1 MESIQIL
8 LTELIDYA
16 GLFPPAALEMNPAVC
31 NFSGYVQSE
40 YAWMLGRFVVPMSRL
55 EELEHEAGDL
65 LPRGNPVYPWK
76 ISVLAGKDLLAD
88 VESIAAFNY
97 YHATDVN
104 AGAGV
109 IDTIEIRVETA
120 DAIFHAMKVLPRTLA
135 AYFEIPLSAPYSDL
149 LAAIAHTGARAKV
162 RTGGVVAQAFPPMND
177 LAKFIVHCANE
188 KIPFKA
194 TAGLHHP
201 LRGIYSMTYEE
212 NSESALMHG
221 FLNVFLAA
229 AFARFG
235 MRLEDVRILLEEHKP
250 QAFQFTNEGVT
261 WRGHEL
267 SLQRLAVARQQFS
280 IAYGS
285 CSFEEPIAD
294 LKKLGLL

>member
-1 MESIQIL
+1 MESIQLL

-16 GLFPPAALEMNPAVC
+16 GLFPPASLEMKPAVS
-31 NFSGYVQSE
+31 NFSGYMQSE
-40 YAWMLGRFVVPMSRL
+40 HSWMLGRFIVPMSRL
-55 EELEHEAGDL
+55 EEFEDTADAL

-76 ISVLAGKDLLAD
+76 ISALAGKDVPDD
-88 VESIAAFNY
+88 VERIAAFNY
-97 YHATDVN
+97 YHATDLR
-104 AGAGV
+104 AGAAV
-109 IDTIEIRVETA
+109 IDTIELRVETA
-120 DAIFHAMKVLPRTLA
+120 DAIFHAMKVLPRTMI
-135 AYFEIPLSAPYSDL
+135 AYFEVPLSPHSSEM

-162 RTGGVVAQAFPPMND
+162 RTGGVISQAFPPMND
-177 LAKFIVHCANE
+177 LAKFIMHCAVE

-201 LRGIYSMTYEE
+201 LRGIYPMTYEE

-235 MRLEDVRILLEEHKP
+235 MRIEDVRVLLEEHKP
-250 QAFQFTNEGVT
+250 DAFQFTNEGIA

-285 CSFEEPIAD
+285 CSFEEPVAD